1 MNKLHFILTGAA
13 ALLLLSCSK
22 PEEGT
27 GTGTGSGSG
36 TGNGG
41 GNTPVEDNR
50 GPFEN
55 EIGKT
60 LSPWAEGCLDIHAIN
75 SGRGECTFYIMPDGT
90 SLCCDAGEISSETSG
105 LSGDHPRV
113 PQKPNAN
120 TRPYVTYANYI
131 QHFLPGGVKYLDYM
145 VMTHFHN
152 DHFGTPADPVYNE
165 VTRGGTTWRQ
175 TGIMALYDMVPF
187 DKMIDRAYSSSDR
200 NYDFVDK
207 TGISYSNGYQ
217 SYANFIYWARQA
229 KNLKVERAKLN
240 STTQIKLQND
250 PSAYPDFVVEV
261 NAVNGYVK
269 GEEVQSTP
277 KKIAENGTSISFMI
291 SYGDFDYL
299 ASGDGGTNTVIGMP
313 LARAINKKIEAMK
326 SHHHFAWDTMSSAM
340 MKIYQPKVVVSQ
352 SFYDHQPDMG
362 HDWKCN
368 GASYELQTS
377 HEFQNAWK
385 AYAVENIADKN
396 WYFTN
401 LHTTVASTYP
411 DEVAKMR
418 GKNGHVVIRVKEG
431 GDEFYVYMLDDNDF
445 EYKVVQIDGPF
456 TCHK

>member
-1 MNKLHFILTGAA
+1 M
-13 ALLLLSCSK
+13 
-22 PEEGT
+22 
-27 GTGTGSGSG
+27 
-36 TGNGG
+36 
-41 GNTPVEDNR
+41 
-50 GPFEN
+50 
-55 EIGKT
+55 
-60 LSPWAEGCLDIHAIN
+60 
-75 SGRGECTFYIMPDGT
+75 
-90 SLCCDAGEISSETSG
+90 
-105 LSGDHPRV
+105 
-113 PQKPNAN
+113 
-120 TRPYVTYANYI
+120 
-131 QHFLPGGVKYLDYM
+131 
-145 VMTHFHN
+145 
-152 DHFGTPADPVYNE
+152 
-165 VTRGGTTWRQ
+165 
-175 TGIMALYDMVPF
+175 
-187 DKMIDRAYSSSDR
+187 
-200 NYDFVDK
+200 
-207 TGISYSNGYQ
+207 
-217 SYANFIYWARQA
+217 YWARQA

-240 STTQIKLQND
+240 STTQIKLQNN

-261 NAVNGYVK
+261 NAVNGSVK
-269 GEEVQSTP
+269 GEVAENT

-299 ASGDGGTNTVIGMP
+299 ASGDGGTNTVVGMP

-326 SHHHFAWDTMSSAM
+326 AHHHFAWDTMSEAM

-385 AYAVENIADKN
+385 AYAVENLADKN

-401 LHTTVASTYP
+401 IHTTVASTYP

-445 EYKVVQIDGPF
+445 EYKVIQIDGPYY
-456 TCHK
+456 CHAN

>member
-22 PEEGT
+22 PDNGT
-27 GTGTGSGSG
+27 GTGTGNGNG

-55 EIGKT
+55 EIGKP

-75 SGRGECTFYIMPDGT
+75 TGRGECTFFIMPDGT
-90 SLCCDAGEISSETSG
+90 SLCCDAGELDMGTSA
-105 LSGDHPRV
+105 HPRV
-113 PQKPNAN
+113 DQKPNAD
-120 TRPYVTYANYI
+120 TRPFTTYGNYMK
-131 QHFLPGGVKYLDYM
+131 HFLPGSVKYLDYM
-145 VMTHFHN
+145 LMTHFHN
-152 DHFGTPADPVYNE
+152 DHFGSATEQGYNN
-165 VTRGGTTWRQ
+165 VTRGGQTWRQ
-175 TGIMALYDMVPF
+175 TGIMALYDVVPF
-187 DKMIDRAYSSSDR
+187 DKMIDRAYSSSDVKYEFVEQSGTDVSAG
-200 NYDFVDK
+200 YD
-207 TGISYSNGYQ
+207 
-217 SYANFIYWARQA
+217 SYASFIYWARSA
-229 KNLKVERAKLN
+229 KGLKVERAKLN
-240 STTQIKLQND
+240 STSQIKLLNN

-269 GEEVQSTP
+269 GEVQENANKLS
-277 KKIAENGTSISFMI
+277 ENGNSISFMI

-299 ASGDGGTNTVIGMP
+299 TSGDGGTNQGMGMR
-313 LARAINKKIEAMK
+313 LARAVNKKIEAMK
-326 SHHHFAWDTMSSAM
+326 AHHHFAWNTMSGDM

-368 GASYELQTS
+368 GKDYSVNSS

-385 AYAVENIADKN
+385 AYGTDQEKH

-401 LHTTVASTYP
+401 IHPTIAQMYP
-411 DEVAKMR
+411 GEVLKMKSR
-418 GKNGHVVIRVKEG
+418 NGHVVIRVKEG
-431 GDEFYVYMLDDNDF
+431 GDEFYVYVLDDTDT